1 MIKKVLTTII
11 LILCCT
17 YLQAQPP
24 TVAGVQFG
32 TSYEQAKT
40 ILDRRFNGGENSYQL
55 QRNKLTYYNVKFA
68 RETFDYAEFF
78 FETNG
83 KRTFL
88 SRANFLKS
96 FNNDKFLA
104 GEMRERLVELYEKK
118 YEYRQFLMGDG
129 CFADILGSNYFNPEE
144 GFVVIE
150 KFEDSTKS
158 NKKKK
163 KEWVTISYHCEG
175 FVNVKDEI

>member
-1 MIKKVLTTII
+1 MKKVL
-11 LILCCT
+11 LLLFILCSLT
-17 YLQAQPP
+17 INAQPP
-24 TVAGVQFG
+24 SVAGVQFG
-32 TSYEQAKT
+32 STYNQAKA
-40 ILDRRFNGGENSYQL
+40 ILDKRFNGGDESYQL
-55 QRNKLTYYNVKFA
+55 QRNKLIYYNVKFA
-68 RETFDYAEFF
+68 GETFDYAEFF

-88 SRANFLKS
+88 SRANFLTS
-96 FNNDKFLA
+96 FNNDIFLA
-104 GEMRERLVELYEKK
+104 GEMRERLVELYKKK

-163 KEWVTISYHCEG
+163 EEWVTISYHCEG
-175 FVNVKDEI
+175 FVNVEDEI